1 MKIKRFFEQTVRAAI
16 NSVRQELGEDAVILS
31 NRQVEGGFEI
41 IAAIDYD
48 ETLLFEEALPK
59 SATSTGDDNSPD
71 EVLQDTLL
79 TEVKGQDAGNEKS
92 RKSNKYTFS
101 DIEWSQDPALVQMKG
116 ELKNLR
122 GILEHQLAGLAW
134 SEFTRRD
141 PVHARLISTFS
152 SMGLSPDL
160 SRQISSEAIKIS
172 ANKEDFTNVFRGGLA
187 ILSNMIPVAE
197 QDVVSQSGVVAL
209 VGATGVGKTTMIAK
223 MAARFILRHGV
234 KHIALVTTDSYR
246 IGAYEQLKTYGR
258 ILGIP
263 VRIATDAQSLRLT
276 LKDLSDKRLV
286 LIDTAGVS
294 QRDILLNEQLE
305 TLKQAGSDIHTYLV
319 MSATTQ
325 TNGIDEVIRA
335 HSAVKLDGCII
346 SKTDESTNLGGV
358 ISMAIRHKLPIAYVG
373 DGQRVPE
380 DMHIARAVNLVNR
393 CMSIMKQTG
402 STQDKDSLAEIF
414 GEFVAHAHG

>member
-1 MKIKRFFEQTVRAAI
+1 MKIKRIFQQTVHSAI
-16 NSVRQELGEDAVILS
+16 KAVREELGEDAVILS

-41 IAAIDYD
+41 VAAIDYD
-48 ETLLFEEALPK
+48 ETLLFEEALPQ
-59 SATSTGDDNSPD
+59 STASTSDNSSAG
-71 EVLQDTLL
+71 EALQESLSTDIP
-79 TEVKGQDAGNEKS
+79 GQDADIKKS
-92 RKSNKYTFS
+92 SSAGKFA

-116 ELKNLR
+116 ELKSLR
-122 GILEHQLAGLAW
+122 GILEHQLSGLAW
-134 SEFTRRD
+134 SEFARRN
-141 PVHARLISTFS
+141 PIHARLISTFS

-160 SRQISSEAIKIS
+160 SKQISSEAIKIAS
-172 ANKEDFTNVFRGGLA
+172 DKEDFTNVFRGALA
-187 ILSNMIPVAE
+187 ILSNMIPVTE
-197 QDVVSQSGVVAL
+197 QDVISKSGVVAL

-223 MAARFILRHGV
+223 MAARFILRHGA

-263 VRIATDAQSLRLT
+263 VRIATDAESLRLT

-305 TLKQAGSDIHTYLV
+305 TLKQAGSDIHAYMV
-319 MSATTQ
+319 MSATAQ

-335 HSAVKLDGCII
+335 HSGVKLDGCVI
-346 SKTDESTNLGGV
+346 SKTDESTSLGGV
-358 ISMAIRHKLPIAYVG
+358 VSMAINHKLPIAYIG

-380 DMHIARAVNLVNR
+380 DIHIARAVNLVNR

-402 STQDKDSLAEIF
+402 QHQDKDTLAEIF
-414 GEFVAHAHG
+414 GEFAAHAHG